1 MEEKNFSEKE
11 SLELI
16 SRMIQNTQRK
26 MEQGAGTPM
35 LIWGFATVI
44 TTLIVWYMV
53 KSTQN
58 YQWNFLW
65 FLIPV
70 LGTIGMFLMKK
81 PSKGVRTYIDKVIF
95 YIWLV
100 LGCTGLLISCLCIL
114 HVMWSF
120 PILFVIIVIMG
131 MGTILTGLVAGFKP
145 FIIGGILGILVGI
158 AQYIISGYDI
168 TMLLFVSAFVV
179 MMIIPG
185 FILNYRAR
193 KYV

>member
-16 SRMIQNTQRK
+16 SRMIQNTQRR
-26 MEQGAGTPM
+26 MEQGTGTPM

-58 YQWNFLW
+58 YQWNGLW
-65 FLIPV
+65 FMIPA
-70 LGTIGMFLMKK
+70 LGTVGMFLMKR
-81 PSKGVRTYIDKVIF
+81 PRKGVRTYIDKVIF

-100 LGCTGLLISCLCIL
+100 LGCTGLLISCLCIF

-120 PILFVIIVIMG
+120 PILFVIIIIMG
-131 MGTILTGLVAGFKP
+131 MGAILTGLVSGFKP
-145 FIIGGILGILVGI
+145 FVIGGILGILVGI
-158 AQYIISGYDI
+158 AQHIISGYDI
-168 TMLLFVSAFVV
+168 TMLLFAFAFVI

-193 KYV
+193 KHV

>member
-1 MEEKNFSEKE
+1 MEERRISEQE
-11 SLELI
+11 GLEII
-16 SRMIQNTQRK
+16 SRMIRNTQRK
-26 MEQGAGTPM
+26 MEQGAGAPM

-58 YQWNFLW
+58 YQWNCLW

-70 LGTIGMFLMKK
+70 LGTIGMLLMKK

-100 LGCTGLLISCLCIL
+100 LGCTGLLISCLCIF
-114 HVMWSF
+114 HIMWSF
-120 PILFVIIVIMG
+120 PILFVIIIIMG

-145 FIIGGILGILVGI
+145 FVVGGILGILIGI

-168 TMLLFVSAFVV
+168 TMLLFASAFAV

-185 FILNYRAR
+185 FILNYRAQ
-193 KYV
+193 KHV